1 MLTYARRKENIEEM
15 SIYALVVPY
24 THVPSEKEAISLD
37 NQKAQAALSTLSIEV
52 HVYNIPLLIRTYD
65 VHVHL
70 LHYHDLSQDKNVI
83 EKL

>member
-1 MLTYARRKENIEEM
+1 MQEEKKILRKCQSLHYSSTI
-15 SIYALVVPY
+15 
-24 THVPSEKEAISLD
+24 HVPSEKEAISLD

-52 HVYNIPLLIRTYD
+52 HVYNIPLLISTYD

-83 EKL
+83 QKL